1 MANEIAKSLI
11 ELGVPT
17 VLAEEFDKQLTA
29 DSYDARRLIE
39 LSFVPQAAS
48 YFARTASDGSLKAT
62 ALCELGVPT
71 EIAKFLSE
79 NVVRTPRVVG
89 NPSISGDTGVGDELE
104 TDGGSAEGPGPIT
117 ESVQWYRDDVAISG
131 ATNDTY
137 TLVEADVGAMI
148 KVGVVFTNS
157 FGASPEAFS
166 DEVGPITE

>member
-29 DSYDARRLIE
+29 YSYDARRLIE
-39 LSFVPQAAS
+39 LSFVPQAAA
-48 YFARTASDGSLKAT
+48 YFARTASDVSLKAT

-71 EIAKFLSE
+71 EIAKFLSD
-79 NVVRTPRVVG
+79 VVKTPRVVD
-89 NPSISGDTGVGDELE
+89 NPSISGDTGVGDTLE
-104 TDGGSAEGPGPIT
+104 TDGGDAEGPGTIS
-117 ESVQWYRDDVAISG
+117 ESLQWYRDDVAISG

-137 TLVEADVGAMI
+137 TLVEADVGTMV

-157 FGASPEAFS
+157 FGSSPEAFS